1 MTAATKQKRFQGNK
15 DDKIENFIHCL
26 KVQMEYKNINF
37 DADKVKQHEALREAI
52 NSLSLK
58 ISFLFLYKH
67 VFLAERYLAR
77 DRFRFSSIILS
88 AFTIPE
94 S

>member
-37 DADKVKQHEALREAI
+37 DADKVKQCEAVRDAI
-52 NSLSLK
+52 NSANLK
-58 ISFLFLYKH
+58 ICFFFYTCMSFWL
-67 VFLAERYLAR
+67 R
-77 DRFRFSSIILS
+77 DI
-88 AFTIPE
+88 
-94 S
+94 